1 MNDGIL
7 RREWGA
13 VAFLVATALG
23 IIVVPIGLNL
33 NKRNVP
39 AATESLISASPSP
52 GTSPAASPA
61 ASPSP
66 TPTEAPSPSPSDT
79 SSPAPTA
86 APTDTAPPAVPAP
99 SPS

>member
-1 MNDGIL
+1 MNPGIL

-23 IIVVPIGLNL
+23 IVVVPIGLNL

-39 AATESLISASPSP
+39 PATEALVQASPSP
-52 GTSPAASPA
+52 GASPAPSAAPSPSPAPDASPSPSPAASPL
-61 ASPSP
+61 
-66 TPTEAPSPSPSDT
+66 PSDS
-79 SSPAPTA
+79 SSPA
-86 APTDTAPPAVPAP
+86 PAP